1 MKRFVL
7 ETTRPGK
14 LPRKAFMAA
23 EETARGQMQKAL
35 HSGRF
40 ERVVLIQEDDDD
52 RRVLFDSAA
61 PRQAKVAAA
70 GVKRGRV
77 GNHQAATWA
86 MVLTLIAAVTVYA
99 LDWLF
104 NG

>member
-1 MKRFVL
+1 MKRFIL

-35 HSGRF
+35 NSGRF

-52 RRVLFDSAA
+52 RRVVFDSAA
-61 PRQAKVAAA
+61 PRKAAVAAA
-70 GVKRGRV
+70 SVKRGRV
-77 GNHQAATWA
+77 GNRAATWA

>member
-1 MKRFVL
+1 MKRFIL

-35 HSGRF
+35 NSGRF

-52 RRVLFDSAA
+52 RRVVFDSAA
-61 PRQAKVAAA
+61 PRKAAVAAA
-70 GVKRGRV
+70 NVKRGRV
-77 GNHQAATWA
+77 GNRAATWA